1 MVSLGERIK
10 SIRINNK
17 LTQSEFGDL
26 LGVGQS
32 HIANIEKDQKTPSD
46 IFIKVLSLQFGI
58 REEWLCSGE
67 EPMYRPVEEVVEET
81 LGRYGIDFVRV
92 AIEKAKARGL
102 YGDLQPK
109 AIIPVEDIELGQMVS
124 YLTDTWKNGDQRIKI
139 WLSIQFEKS
148 FPEFNEY
155 LQKNRKQITGST
167 GNGA

>member
-1 MVSLGERIK
+1 MDFISNRIK
-10 SIRINNK
+10 QIRTQNNLK
-17 LTQSEFGDL
+17 QVEFGNL
-26 LGVGQS
+26 LGIKQGYVTNLESGR
-32 HIANIEKDQKTPSD
+32 ATPSD
-46 IFIKVLSLQFGI
+46 QLIKAISLQFGV
-58 REEWLCSGE
+58 REEWLRAGE

-92 AIEKAKARGL
+92 AIEKAKARGI

-109 AIIPVEDIELGQMVS
+109 GIIPVEDIELGQMVS

-155 LQKNRKQITGST
+155 LQKNRQQITGST

>member
-1 MVSLGERIK
+1 MKILFSWESIMVSLGERIK

-81 LGRYGIDFVRV
+81 LGRYGSPFVDAV
-92 AIEKAKARGL
+92 FKTAKDKEL
-102 YGDLQPK
+102 LHK
-109 AIIPVEDIELGQMVS
+109 SLEDSFRQDKDIQDVIELAQK
-124 YLTDTWKNGDQRIKI
+124 LTPRQRRILVDI
-139 WLSIQFEKS
+139 LGEWTDRC
-148 FPEFNEY
+148 N
-155 LQKNRKQITGST
+155 
-167 GNGA
+167 